1 VLTELVVHSLQGN
14 VRVKVV
20 QVVYNGENSDLPN
33 RVINYC
39 WRTKSM
45 INLTFFAFLHSIYE
59 CLADTYA
66 CVYCGVSM

>member
-1 VLTELVVHSLQGN
+1 MLTRLVAHSLQGN

-45 INLTFFAFLHSIYE
+45 IKFNILCIPAQI
-59 CLADTYA
+59 
-66 CVYCGVSM
+66 M